1 MPDGFDT
8 RETWPFACLRCLH
21 VWEEQFV
28 VRRLADSHGNAA
40 EIWFSAGV
48 RVPPPWSGAC
58 CPGCGAYDVTS
69 FPSGYLARHLE
80 LVAVPEE
87 PPQPVFVP
95 AARPGETPA
104 DRARLPGRLLI
115 ALGVP
120 LVAFLAY
127 ELYIGFAAAARP
139 HG

>member
-1 MPDGFDT
+1 
-8 RETWPFACLRCLH
+8 
-21 VWEEQFV
+21 
-28 VRRLADSHGNAA
+28 
-40 EIWFSAGV
+40 
-48 RVPPPWSGAC
+48 
-58 CPGCGAYDVTS
+58 VTS

-95 AARPGETPA
+95 APRPGKAPA
-104 DRARLPGRLLI
+104 DRAHLPGRLLI
-115 ALGVP
+115 ALSVP

-127 ELYIGFAAAARP
+127 ELYTTLAAAAARP